1 MVTNDKLN
9 FALVGCGRIAV
20 KHADVLSRLKGASLT
35 AVCDLNEE
43 KAREYSEKYKVPYYV
58 DYREML
64 ESEPSIDVVNVLTEN
79 GNNARIAIDVAN
91 FQKHLVIEK
100 PMALTLEDADA
111 IIEACDASGCRL
123 FVVKQNRLNVPI
135 VKLRQALEEGRF
147 GKLILGAVRV
157 RWCRRPE
164 YYKDSWHGTWEMSGG
179 VLTDQAIHHIDLL
192 VWMFGDVESVYAKST
207 TALADIE
214 TEDTGVVILK
224 FMNGALGTIEA
235 TTATRPT
242 NTEGSLSVLGAN
254 GMVEI
259 GGFAVNEMKTWQ
271 FENKLEG
278 DDEVLSQCK
287 SNPPDVYGF
296 GHYEYLKGVIDCIKK
311 NRKALVDG
319 LEGRKSLEL
328 LHAIYESI
336 ETRRE
341 VVLRFR
347 PEKNLLGQ
355 KPR

>member
-1 MVTNDKLN
+1 MGTGDKLN
-9 FALVGCGRIAV
+9 FALVGCGRITA
-20 KHADVLSRLKGASLT
+20 KHADVLSRLEGANLT
-35 AVCDLNEE
+35 AVCDLKEE
-43 KAREYSEKYKVPYYV
+43 KARKYSEKYKVPYYL
-58 DYREML
+58 DYRKML
-64 ESEPSIDVVNVLTEN
+64 ESEPSINVVNILTEN
-79 GNNARIAIDVAN
+79 GNHAKIAVDIAG
-91 FQKHLVIEK
+91 FHKHLVVEK

-111 IIEACDASGCRL
+111 IIEACDANGCRL
-123 FVVKQNRLNVPI
+123 FVVKQNRFNVPI
-135 VKLRQALEEGRF
+135 VKLRRALEGGRF

-157 RWCRRPE
+157 RWCRRAE

-192 VWMFGDVESVYAKST
+192 VWMLGDVESVYAKSM

-235 TTATRPT
+235 TTATRPA
-242 NTEGSLSVLGAN
+242 NTEGSLSILGEN

-259 GGFAVNEMKTWQ
+259 GGFAVNEMKIWQ
-271 FENKLEG
+271 FENKQEG
-278 DDEVLSQCK
+278 DDEVFSTCK

-296 GHYEYLKGVIDCIKK
+296 GHFEYLKDVIDCIRN

-328 LHAIYESI
+328 LHAIYESV
-336 ETRRE
+336 ETRKE

-347 PEKNLLGQ
+347 PKKNLLGQ